1 MTHNET
7 ISNPI
12 AKIKF
17 NQHVSRT
24 NPQHTGKYMSFK
36 NIVMYKQ
43 QETSIK

>member
-12 AKIKF
+12 AKIQS
-17 NQHVSRT
+17 QHVSRT
-24 NPQHTGKYMSFK
+24 NPQHKYMSFK
-36 NIVMYKQ
+36 NIVIYKQ

>member
-24 NPQHTGKYMSFK
+24 NPQHKYMSFK
-36 NIVMYKQ
+36 NIVIYKQ